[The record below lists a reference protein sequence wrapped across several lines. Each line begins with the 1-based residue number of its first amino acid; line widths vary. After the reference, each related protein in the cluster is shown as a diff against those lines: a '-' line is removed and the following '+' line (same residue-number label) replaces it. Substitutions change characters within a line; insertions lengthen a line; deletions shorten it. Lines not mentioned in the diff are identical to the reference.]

1 MVVAKALVSI
11 ASKGNQSKRL
21 LDACCGV
28 GTIMLEACFL
38 GFTIDGCDINWRA
51 VKHTRENLEH
61 YAYVA
66 EVHRSDIKNL
76 TKCFDAVI
84 IDLPYNIYTYSDDT
98 ISRNIIQ
105 SSANLSDRV
114 IIVSVSDMA
123 SIISGAGLNIIDY
136 CTVGKRGKSN
146 FERRIWVCENLKR

>member
-1 MVVAKALVSI
+1 MVIAKALVSI
-11 ASKGNQSKRL
+11 ASKGNREVML

-28 GTIMLEACFL
+28 GTVVLEACYS
-38 GFTIDGCDINWRA
+38 GFKIDGCDINWRA

-66 EVHRSDIKNL
+66 EVYRSDIKDL
-76 TKCFDAVI
+76 TKVYDAII

-146 FERRIWVCENLKR
+146 FERLIWVCENLKR